1 MNHGRFFGQYVAA
14 RSPIHAWPVWV
25 KYLLMFVG
33 GVVPFLVGQLW
44 VSLTALIFAAVLLV
58 AGAGIPARRSL
69 VIGWQFWMMMLMLAA
84 YHWLMG
90 DLLRGVLYLI
100 NLLAAIY
107 LARLVTMTTPIND
120 IMDAIAGAVRPL
132 RFLGVDP
139 ERVALAFVLMWRSIP
154 HLIGLLGQVR
164 ESARARGLSA
174 FSLRY
179 LIPTI
184 VSAVGFALTTSDAL
198 RARGLEAGD

>member
-1 MNHGRFFGQYVAA
+1 M
-14 RSPIHAWPVWV
+14 
-25 KYLLMFVG
+25 LMFAG

-44 VSLTALIFAAVLLV
+44 VSLTALALAVLLLV
-58 AGAGIPARRSL
+58 VGARIPARRTL
-69 VIGWQFWMMMLMLAA
+69 VIGWQFWAMMVVLAG

-90 DLLRGVLYLI
+90 DPMRGVLYLI

-132 RFLGVDP
+132 RFLGVNP

-154 HLIGLLGQVR
+154 HLIGLLGHVR

-179 LIPTI
+179 VIPAI
-184 VSAVGFALTTSDAL
+184 VSAVGFALATSDAL
-198 RARGLEAGD
+198 RARGLDD

>member
-1 MNHGRFFGQYVAA
+1 MNRFFGQYVAA
-14 RSPIHAWPVWV
+14 RSPIHNWPVWV
-25 KYLLMFVG
+25 KYLLMFAG

-44 VSLTALIFAAVLLV
+44 VSLTALVCAAALLV
-58 AGAGIPARRSL
+58 AGARGSARPAL
-69 VIGWQFWMMMLMLAA
+69 AIGWQFWVMMLMLAA
-84 YHWLMG
+84 YHWLTG
-90 DLLRGVLYLI
+90 DPLHGLLYLI

-132 RFLGVDP
+132 HFLGVDP

-164 ESARARGLSA
+164 ESARARGMSG

-179 LIPTI
+179 LIPAI

-198 RARGLEAGD
+198 RARGLE

>member
-14 RSPIHAWPVWV
+14 RSPLHRCPVWV
-25 KYLLMFVG
+25 KYLLMFAG

-44 VSLTALIFAAVLLV
+44 VSLTALALAVLLLV
-58 AGAGIPARRSL
+58 VGARIPARRAL
-69 VIGWQFWMMMLMLAA
+69 VIGWQFWAMMVVLAG

-90 DLLRGVLYLI
+90 DPMRGVLYLI

-132 RFLGVDP
+132 RFLGVNP

-179 LIPTI
+179 VIPAI
-184 VSAVGFALTTSDAL
+184 VSAVGFALATSDAL
-198 RARGLEAGD
+198 RARGLDD